1 MIIPIHCMRLNP
13 VPFGLIWD
21 GRKGIELRLYDEKRR
36 RIQIGDG
43 ILFENPEGPEL
54 LLVRVTGLR
63 VFDSFEALY
72 QALPLEACGYTE
84 ADIDS
89 ASPEDMEAYY
99 SKAEQQRFGVVGIE
113 LAPAHYAI
121 DKAGEQALSDV
132 AALAAK
138 LWEHPAQELAAEF
151 SDLLGQGNTALF
163 LAGQSGTAVGF
174 AQCQLRHDYVEGT
187 STSPVGYLEGIYVE
201 PAHRQHGVAAA
212 LLHACEA
219 WAKRQGCTEFASDC
233 ELENADSLR
242 FHQSIGFREAN
253 RIICFTKEL

>member
-1 MIIPIHCMRLNP
+1 MSIHCMHLQP
-13 VPFGLIWD
+13 VPFGLIRD
-21 GRKGIELRLYDEKRR
+21 GRKTIELRLYDEKRR
-36 RIQIGDG
+36 KLQIGDR
-43 ILFENPEGPEL
+43 ILFENTETFEL

-63 VFDSFEALY
+63 VFASFDALY

-84 ADIDS
+84 ADIDA
-89 ASPEDMEAYY
+89 ASPSDMAVYYAREA
-99 SKAEQQRFGVVGIE
+99 QQRFGVVGIE
-113 LAPAHYAI
+113 LAPSHYTVESSG
-121 DKAGEQALSDV
+121 KQALSDL

-138 LWEHPAQELAAEF
+138 LWDHPAGELAAEF
-151 SDLLGQGNTALF
+151 SDLLEQGDAALF
-163 LAGQSGTAVGF
+163 LAGQSGEAVGF

-187 STSPVGYLEGIYVE
+187 STSPVGYREGIYVE

-233 ELENADSLR
+233 ELENTDSLR
-242 FHQSIGFREAN
+242 FHQRLGFQEAN